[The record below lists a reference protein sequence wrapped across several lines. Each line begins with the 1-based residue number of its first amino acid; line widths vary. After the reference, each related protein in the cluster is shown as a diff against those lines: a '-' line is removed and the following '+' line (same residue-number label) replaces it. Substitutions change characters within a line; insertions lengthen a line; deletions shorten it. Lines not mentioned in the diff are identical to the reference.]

1 MTKRSSNRIAP
12 SSRRSFLKAAGA
24 GSLASVGLAG
34 CLGGSGGDTSPTEDD
49 PLKVAVY
56 GGVFQ
61 DVLDDALI
69 NPFQEETGIPTE
81 SRAQAVGEA
90 LVKLKNSVDAG
101 EAPIDVVL
109 VAPVARIKAQDMGVW
124 LNYSP
129 DELSNLGVME
139 DQYVNQTDD
148 GQMVGVGGF
157 AWFLNLVSYEP
168 AVDEPLDTWSALWD
182 SQYENG
188 IGVNRLPDDSFLLN
202 IACELF
208 DEFDEQEHLN
218 SEEGID
224 KVLEKVAEVKPQVGL
239 WWAEEA
245 EAQQALKEGEVMAT
259 QMYNDVSLVM
269 KEGGAPIQIEWPKEG
284 AMGNYGSWTIV
295 KTSEYAEEAKEFVDY
310 SITPE
315 VQNSITEQL
324 YTAPTIKESELDI
337 SSEMYEK
344 VYGPGPDAANVPYQ
358 EGPYIEYQEYLTEQ
372 WNQILLE

>member
-1 MTKRSSNRIAP
+1 M
-12 SSRRSFLKAAGA
+12 
-24 GSLASVGLAG
+24 
-34 CLGGSGGDTSPTEDD
+34 
-49 PLKVAVY
+49 Y

-69 NPFQEETGIPTE
+69 QPFQEETGIPIE
-81 SRAQAVGEA
+81 SRAQSVGEA

-101 EAPIDVVL
+101 KAPIDVVL

-129 DELSNLGVME
+129 DELSNLDTME
-139 DQYVNQTDD
+139 DQYVNQTED

-168 AVDEPLDTWSALWD
+168 NVEEPLDSWKALWD
-182 SQYENG
+182 SKYEDG
-188 IGVNRLPDDSFLLN
+188 IAVNRLPDDSFLLN

-208 DEFDEQEHLN
+208 DEFDEEEHLN

-224 KVLEKVAEVKPQVGL
+224 KVLEKAAEVKPQVGL

-245 EAQQALKEGEVMAT
+245 EAQQALKEGEVQAT

-269 KEGGAPIQIEWPKEG
+269 KEDGAPIQIEWPEEG

-295 KTSEYAEEAKEFVDY
+295 KTTDYEDEAKQFVDF

-315 VQNSITEQL
+315 VQNSITKQL
-324 YTAPTIKESELDI
+324 YTAPTIVESELDL

-344 VYGPGPDAANVPYQ
+344 VYGPGPDEANVPYQ
-358 EGPYIEYQEYLTEQ
+358 EGPYIEYEEHVTEQ